1 MKYLN
6 NTPFSSQPA
15 TENYRNNYPFRD
27 KFAEALA
34 AEKKAQQCR
43 RVAWRCNCGTWNE
56 SMATSGAFDETC
68 WRCRCARQQTT
79 VVVEKT

>member
-6 NTPFSSQPA
+6 SAPFSSQPA

-34 AEKKAQQCR
+34 AEKANEALCPACHHKAHPEGACTACRGGKGADNWSVLQC
-43 RVAWRCNCGTWNE
+43 G
-56 SMATSGAFDETC
+56 SL
-68 WRCRCARQQTT
+68 
-79 VVVEKT
+79 K